1 MEQLGLRGDRKTWL
15 PIMEAVLSYRVL
27 RGRGGRKKVVS
38 NLGINIIRVGLAG
51 SWVWAVEV
59 T

>member
-1 MEQLGLRGDRKTWL
+1 
-15 PIMEAVLSYRVL
+15 MEAVLSYRVL